1 MSCTSDLPEKC
12 APKSSLTNSTPADC
26 ILGHLATYSRVWSP
40 LSDVVLVCRDGLL
53 PAHKLVL
60 AALSP
65 LLRSALAEADT
76 WDQENKLSV
85 LMPDFSMLQMSQ
97 YFADLWKCSDM
108 KQHSDINFVFGHLS
122 LSSLKTYSVQEESI
136 EHSHNLVSDVV
147 VEDESF
153 DPANIKV
160 EAIEVSDSVD
170 TETKGSEITSALDY
184 TWVACE
190 VCWKN
195 FPSNGARNKHLAIH
209 REGKH
214 FCKFCGKRFN
224 DVSNKNSHE
233 KHVHGSSKFI
243 CSECGKAFKSNRSLC
258 HHFAKAHSFDA
269 EPPPS
274 KKKEVTRDR
283 ADVVFWGPQEEAGN
297 SKMVEVVV
305 DPLEVET
312 ILGSN

>member
-1 MSCTSDLPEKC
+1 MFSEIQSNKLH
-12 APKSSLTNSTPADC
+12 PADS
-26 ILGHLATYSRVWSP
+26 ILSHLATYSRVWSP

-65 LLRSALAEADT
+65 LLRSALTEADT

-122 LSSLKTYSVQEESI
+122 LSSLKTYSVQEEPT

-147 VEDESF
+147 VEDISF

-190 VCWKN
+190 VCGKN

-214 FCKFCGKRFN
+214 FCKFCGKGNGLMMSATKIVMRN
-224 DVSNKNSHE
+224 MSMAQVNSYVVNAE
-233 KHVHGSSKFI
+233 KLLNPIEVFATTLLRPTVLMQNPHQVRRKKSPETVLMW
-243 CSECGKAFKSNRSLC
+243 CSGARRRRCGAVRWWRS
-258 HHFAKAHSFDA
+258 
-269 EPPPS
+269 
-274 KKKEVTRDR
+274 
-283 ADVVFWGPQEEAGN
+283 
-297 SKMVEVVV
+297 
-305 DPLEVET
+305 
-312 ILGSN
+312 